1 MHIAILIVSI
11 LMLALA
17 LLIPSYFLAI
27 FIGKKN
33 TALGSYKHFW
43 EVFFSTIYLPIL
55 WFASF
60 FLIRFVKG

>member
-1 MHIAILIVSI
+1 
-11 LMLALA
+11 MLALA

-33 TALGSYKHFW
+33 TTLGSYKHFW
-43 EVFFSTIYLPIL
+43 EVFFATIYLPIL